1 MKKILYLYGSLLVA
15 LAQSLIFQSMLS
27 LIFKYGLD
35 SGNIIA
41 LVALIVV
48 QVLLVLLDSRV
59 RGYLWWYEEVL
70 DFIVSP
76 IRFIL
81 QAVTIVLYHISG
93 DRDFANR
100 GKYDRHFPYWVMYIL
115 FSTDSLKVG
124 SRSSYRP
131 KKAKATKTKAK
142 KPKKEKPT
150 PPDALPKRTAE
161 EWYNLYGSDEA
172 ISKRFNENR
181 FNKIQRLKGDL
192 KEATV
197 YIFGFVNW
205 KEGWQSFKSYNVD
218 AKYHKTARITGVYVD
233 GTNFVCEPLWNKQDR
248 PNIIG
253 TAKLYLPKGTYYLSV
268 NYEIGI
274 PSYDFPGV
282 GAPNK
287 TITNKGRRD
296 GIEITVTD
304 VTKPI
309 FVGVYAN
316 IGCEFNKYPG
326 NNGVMRVADFEWSLQ
341 SYSGVL
347 SREQC
352 KAKHND
358 DSDFE
363 WCARGYCPDL
373 SV

>member
-15 LAQSLIFQSMLS
+15 LAQSFIFQSMLS
-27 LIFKYGLD
+27 VIFKYGLD

-81 QAVTIVLYHISG
+81 QAVTIVLYHIGG

-100 GKYDRHFPYWVMYIL
+100 SKYDRHFPYWVMYIL

-131 KKAKATKTKAK
+131 KKAKPHKTKAK
-142 KPKKEKPT
+142 KTKPAPPPAPTVEKRPE
-150 PPDALPKRTAE
+150 PSSE
-161 EWYNLYGSDEA
+161 EIMTA
-172 ISKRFNENR
+172 ISKRFNEKRYNH
-181 FNKIQRLKGDL
+181 IQKLKGDL
-192 KEATV
+192 KQATV
-197 YIFGFVNW
+197 YIFGFLNW
-205 KEGWQSFKSYNVD
+205 KEGWQSFDNYDLSKT
-218 AKYHKTARITGVYVD
+218 YHKTANITAVYVD
-233 GTNFVCEPLWNKQDR
+233 GVNFVCDPIWNEDGEPS
-248 PNIIG
+248 IG
-253 TAKLYLPKGTYYLSV
+253 GSAKLYLPKGTYYISV
-268 NYEIGI
+268 CYEIEI
-274 PSYDFPGV
+274 PAVDFPGI

-287 TITNKGRRD
+287 IITNKGRRD

-304 VTKPI
+304 ESTPM
-309 FVGVYAN
+309 FVGAYAN
-316 IGCEFNKYPG
+316 IGCRFTEYMSDVQWNVKA
-326 NNGVMRVADFEWSLQ
+326 VKDLEWSLQ

-352 KAKHND
+352 KVEYND
-358 DSDFE
+358 DVGFE
-363 WCARGYCPDL
+363 MRARGQSANL
-373 SV
+373 SY